1 MHYKNTIVLSMSLL
15 LLMTINTQT
24 INQQQGDTMHSQLE
38 QVKQEQ
44 CKINEELRKKLEELK
59 KQLKQ
64 INNKRDSGINLRDK
78 KNKIK

>member
-15 LLMTINTQT
+15 FLMTINTQT
-24 INQQQGDTMHSQLE
+24 ITQQQGDTMHSQLE

-78 KNKIK
+78 KNKIN